1 MSNFELIDLNLKL
14 FNLIN
19 SHNHPFLDMVFYLI
33 TYLGSGLI
41 IIPIVIV
48 LYKINKEKI
57 LPVVFSYLI
66 SGLAVQVMKYFWSVP
81 RPAALFDHIHI
92 VGETLRTAS
101 FPSGHT
107 ATALALFYVLS
118 QGKNIRLKTL
128 FLILALSVGYS
139 RVYVG
144 AHFPLD
150 ILVGV
155 IVGYLSGY
163 ISMKYNKFFDNYKK
177 ELFVVFFIPAILFF
191 YRLDALPLY
200 IVDEARNA
208 EAARE
213 MLERSDFLV
222 PTYNYELR
230 TDKPPLHY
238 WIFFLGYK
246 LLGVNELSPRIG
258 SAIIGLF
265 TVLLV
270 YLFTVKVLNR
280 KIALI
285 SASLLPTCLYS
296 FLIFRMA
303 VPDPYFVFFSTLA
316 LFSFYLGI
324 VNNTYKYIL
333 IFYISIGLAVLTKG
347 PVGFI
352 LPFGVAFIFIF
363 FRGILTPSPSD
374 NRGGPQIL
382 LSAVK
387 SLKVF
392 LTYRH
397 IIGFL
402 IAGAIAIP
410 WYVIVS
416 IKTGGEFA
424 SGFFLHHNIGRF
436 LTSFEGP
443 EGPFFAPLF
452 LLLGFFPWSFF
463 TIQVLFSSYKEKKE
477 PLMLFLFLLVIL
489 HLIFYSISATK
500 LPQYLI
506 PVYPALSILTAKYFF
521 QGMPCKRVSA
531 AFISIFGLSAIIAL
545 STLGNKYAGELM
557 PWLAFLGLPFLFGG
571 IFSLFFNKYIHQTIA
586 GSTVIFFLL
595 LSGWLMPMSEKY
607 FIPKKI
613 AHVIEEQTQ
622 KSGVEPINTVYSYR
636 YYDPAFEFYIRKKII
651 RIKEPSSLP
660 ELPEGALL
668 ISTENKLNGLI
679 NFKYR
684 QLFKVR
690 DLLRKEQVLVVK
702 IEGE

>member
-1 MSNFELIDLNLKL
+1 M
-14 FNLIN
+14 
-19 SHNHPFLDMVFYLI
+19 
-33 TYLGSGLI
+33 I
-41 IIPIVIV
+41 IIPTVLV
-48 LYKINKEKI
+48 LYKTKKEKI
-57 LPVVFSYLI
+57 LPVVSSYLM
-66 SGLAVQVMKYFWSVP
+66 SGIAVQVMKYFWNVP
-81 RPAALFDHIHI
+81 RPAALFDHIHV

-118 QGKNIRLKTL
+118 KGENIRLKTL

-150 ILVGV
+150 ILVGG
-155 IVGYLSGY
+155 IIGYLSGY
-163 ISMKYNKFFDNYKK
+163 ISMKYNEFFDKYKK
-177 ELFVVFFIPAILFF
+177 ELFVVFFIPAVLFF
-191 YRLDALPLY
+191 YRLDAFPFY

-238 WIFFLGYK
+238 WIFIVGYK

-258 SAIIGLF
+258 SAVIGLA
-265 TVLLV
+265 TVLLI
-270 YLFTVKVLNR
+270 YIFTVKVLNR

-285 SASLLPTCLYS
+285 SALLLPTCLYS

-303 VPDPYFVFFSTLA
+303 VPDPYLVFFSTLA

-333 IFYISIGLAVLTKG
+333 FFYISIGLAVLTKG

-352 LPFGVAFIFIF
+352 LPFGVAFTFIF
-363 FRGILTPSPSD
+363 FRGMLTSFHS
-374 NRGGPQIL
+374 GTKKVHQFL
-382 LSAVK
+382 LSSVK

-402 IAGAIAIP
+402 IAGSIAIP

-443 EGPFFAPLF
+443 KGPFFAPLF

-463 TIQVLFSSYKEKKE
+463 TIQVLISSYKEKKE
-477 PLMLFLFLLVIL
+477 PLMLFLFLWVIL

-506 PVYPALSILTAKYFF
+506 PVYPALSILTAKYLS
-521 QGMPCKRVSA
+521 QGMPYKRVSA
-531 AFISIFGLSAIIAL
+531 AFISILGLTVIIAL
-545 STLGNKYAGELM
+545 SILSNTYARELM
-557 PWLAFLGLPFLFGG
+557 PWVAFLGLPFLIGG
-571 IFSLFFNKYIHQTIA
+571 IIILFSDKYIHQIIA
-586 GSTVIFFLL
+586 ASSVIFFLL
-595 LSGWLMPMSEKY
+595 LSGWLMPVAKGY

-622 KSGVEPINTVYSYR
+622 KSGVEPISSIYSYK

-651 RIKEPSSLP
+651 KIKEPSS
-660 ELPEGALL
+660 LPEGALL
-668 ISTENKLNGLI
+668 ISTENKLKGSTNL
-679 NFKYR
+679 KYR

-690 DLLRKEQVLVVK
+690 DSLRKEEVLVVR
-702 IEGE
+702 IGGE

>member
-41 IIPIVIV
+41 IIPTVLI
-48 LYKINKEKI
+48 LYKIKREKI
-57 LPVVFSYLI
+57 LPVVSSYLI
-66 SGLAVQVMKYFWSVP
+66 SGIAVQVMKYLWSVP
-81 RPAALFDHIHI
+81 RPAALFDSIHV

-107 ATALALFYVLS
+107 ATAMALFYVLS
-118 QGKNIRLKTL
+118 KGENIRLKTL
-128 FLILALSVGYS
+128 FLILALSVGFS

-150 ILVGV
+150 ILVGG

-163 ISMKYNKFFDNYKK
+163 ISMKYNEFFYKYKK
-177 ELFVVFFIPAILFF
+177 ELFVVFFIPAVLFF
-191 YRLDALPLY
+191 YRLDAFPFY

-213 MLERSDFLV
+213 MLTRSDLLV

-238 WIFFLGYK
+238 WVFILGYK
-246 LLGVNELSPRIG
+246 LLGVNELSTRIG
-258 SAIIGLF
+258 SAIIGLA

-285 SASLLPTCLYS
+285 SASLLPTCLYG

-303 VPDPYFVFFSTLA
+303 VPDPYLVFFSTLA

-324 VNNTYKYIL
+324 VNNNYKYIL

-352 LPFGVAFIFIF
+352 LPFGVAFAFIF
-363 FRGILTPSPSD
+363 FREMLTPSHSD
-374 NRGGPQIL
+374 TKGIPQVL
-382 LSAVK
+382 LSAIK

-392 LTYRH
+392 LTSRH

-402 IAGAIAIP
+402 IAGGIAIP

-443 EGPFFAPLF
+443 KGPFFALLF

-463 TIQVLFSSYKEKKE
+463 TIQVLISSYKEKKE
-477 PLMLFLFLLVIL
+477 PLMLFLFLWVIL

-506 PVYPALSILTAKYFF
+506 PVYPALSILTAKYLS
-521 QGMPCKRVSA
+521 QGMPYKRVSA
-531 AFISIFGLSAIIAL
+531 AFISIFGLSAIVTLFI
-545 STLGNKYAGELM
+545 LGNKYAKELM
-557 PWLAFLGLPFLFGG
+557 PWVAFLGLPFLIGG
-571 IFSLFFNKYIHQTIA
+571 IFVLFLDKYIHQTIA
-586 GSTVIFFLL
+586 ASTVIFFLL

-607 FIPKKI
+607 FIPKKL

-622 KSGVEPINTVYSYR
+622 KSGAESINNIYSYK

-651 RIKEPSSLP
+651 KIKEATSLP

-668 ISTENKLNGLI
+668 ISTENKLKGSS

-684 QLFKVR
+684 QLLKVR
-690 DLLRKEQVLVVK
+690 DPLRKEEVLVVK
-702 IEGE
+702 IEGK

>member
-1 MSNFELIDLNLKL
+1 MSNFELIDLNSRLFKL
-14 FNLIN
+14 VN
-19 SHNHPFLDMVFYLI
+19 SHNHPFLDIAFYLI

-41 IIPIVIV
+41 IIPIVLV
-48 LYKINKEKI
+48 LYKIKKEKI
-57 LPVVFSYLI
+57 LPVVSSYLM
-66 SGLAVQVMKYFWSVP
+66 SGIAVQVMKCLWSVP
-81 RPAALFDHIHI
+81 RPAALFDNIHV
-92 VGETLRTAS
+92 VGETLRIAS

-118 QGKNIRLKTL
+118 QGENIRLKTL
-128 FLILALSVGYS
+128 LLILALSAGYS

-144 AHFPLD
+144 AHFPFD
-150 ILVGV
+150 ILVGG

-163 ISMKYNKFFDNYKK
+163 ISMKYNEFFDKYKK
-177 ELFVVFFIPAILFF
+177 ELFVVFFIPAVLFF
-191 YRLDALPLY
+191 FRLDALPFY

-238 WIFFLGYK
+238 WIFILGYK
-246 LLGVNELSPRIG
+246 LLGVSELSSRIG
-258 SAIIGLF
+258 SAIIGLA

-303 VPDPYFVFFSTLA
+303 VPDPYLVFFSTLA
-316 LFSFYLGI
+316 LFSFYIGI

-352 LPFGVAFIFIF
+352 LPFGVAFTFIF
-363 FRGILTPSPSD
+363 FREMLTPSHSD
-374 NRGGPQIL
+374 TKGVPQL
-382 LSAVK
+382 LFSAVK

-392 LTYRH
+392 LTSRH

-416 IKTGGEFA
+416 MKTGGKFA

-436 LTSFEGP
+436 LTSYEGP
-443 EGPFFAPLF
+443 EGPFFTPLF

-463 TIQVLFSSYKEKKE
+463 TIQVLISSYKEKRE
-477 PLMLFLFLLVIL
+477 PLMLFLSLWVIL
-489 HLIFYSISATK
+489 HLIFYSLSATK

-506 PVYPALSILTAKYFF
+506 PVYPALSILTAKYLS
-521 QGMPCKRVSA
+521 QGMPYKRVSA
-531 AFISIFGLSAIIAL
+531 AFISIFGLSACIAL
-545 STLGNKYAGELM
+545 FILGNKYAKELM
-557 PWLAFLGLPFLFGG
+557 PWVAFLGIPFLIGG
-571 IFSLFFNKYIHQTIA
+571 VIVLLRDRHIPQTIA
-586 GSTVIFFLL
+586 VSTLVFLL
-595 LSGWLMPMSEKY
+595 LVSGWFMPTSEKY

-613 AHVIEEQTQ
+613 GSIIEEQTQ
-622 KSGVEPINTVYSYR
+622 KSGGELIHAVYSYK
-636 YYDPAFEFYIRKKII
+636 YYDPAFEFYIRKKIM
-651 RIKEPSSLP
+651 RIEEPSL
-660 ELPEGALL
+660 LPEGSLL
-668 ISTENKLNGLI
+668 VSTEDRLRGLT
-679 NFKYR
+679 NVKYH
-684 QLFKVR
+684 QLFKIR
-690 DLLRKEQVLVVK
+690 DSLRNKEVLVVQ
-702 IEGE
+702 IEGK

>member
-33 TYLGSGLI
+33 TYFGSGLI
-41 IIPIVIV
+41 MIRFVLV
-48 LYKINKEKI
+48 LYKIKKEKI

-238 WIFFLGYK
+238 WIFILAYK
-246 LLGVNELSPRIG
+246 LLGVNELSSRIG
-258 SAIIGLF
+258 SAIIGVA

-270 YLFTVKVLNR
+270 YFFAARILNK
-280 KIALI
+280 KIALV
-285 SASLLPTCLYS
+285 SALILPTCLCS

-303 VPDPYFVFFSTLA
+303 VPDPYLVFFNTLA
-316 LFSFYLGI
+316 LFSFYLSTSKPFY
-324 VNNTYKYIL
+324 TYV
-333 IFYISIGLAVLTKG
+333 FYICLGLGTLTKG

-352 LPFGVAFIFIF
+352 LPFGIAFAFTF
-363 FRGILTPSPSD
+363 FREIFVHPHND
-374 NRGGPQIL
+374 NKGTRHL
-382 LSAVK
+382 LFSGLKA
-387 SLKVF
+387 LKVF
-392 LTYRH
+392 LTSVH
-397 IIGFL
+397 VVGSL
-402 IAGAIAIP
+402 I
-410 WYVIVS
+410 
-416 IKTGGEFA
+416 
-424 SGFFLHHNIGRF
+424 
-436 LTSFEGP
+436 
-443 EGPFFAPLF
+443 
-452 LLLGFFPWSFF
+452 
-463 TIQVLFSSYKEKKE
+463 
-477 PLMLFLFLLVIL
+477 
-489 HLIFYSISATK
+489 
-500 LPQYLI
+500 
-506 PVYPALSILTAKYFF
+506 
-521 QGMPCKRVSA
+521 
-531 AFISIFGLSAIIAL
+531 
-545 STLGNKYAGELM
+545 
-557 PWLAFLGLPFLFGG
+557 
-571 IFSLFFNKYIHQTIA
+571 
-586 GSTVIFFLL
+586 
-595 LSGWLMPMSEKY
+595 
-607 FIPKKI
+607 
-613 AHVIEEQTQ
+613 
-622 KSGVEPINTVYSYR
+622 
-636 YYDPAFEFYIRKKII
+636 
-651 RIKEPSSLP
+651 
-660 ELPEGALL
+660 
-668 ISTENKLNGLI
+668 
-679 NFKYR
+679 
-684 QLFKVR
+684 
-690 DLLRKEQVLVVK
+690 
-702 IEGE
+702 